1 VKALAIV
8 LAVLAAGGP
17 ASLPDIEDEVMCV
30 ECKTALNVSTS
41 AVAEQ
46 EREFIRRQIAM
57 GKDKQEVKDALVEQ
71 FGPGVLATPEERG
84 FDLAAYLVP
93 IVLGLLALTALAVA
107 ARRFRRRTEEAA
119 PAAEPLADDDARR
132 LDAELAAYDRR

>member
-107 ARRFRRRTEEAA
+107 ARRFRRRPEEAA

>member
-71 FGPGVLATPEERG
+71 FGPGVLATPEEKG

-93 IVLGLLALTALAVA
+93 IVLGLLALAALAVA
-107 ARRFRRRTEEAA
+107 ARRFRRRPGEAA

>member
-107 ARRFRRRTEEAA
+107 ARRFRRRPEETG